1 MKSIMK
7 TKQEA
12 QHELI
17 KEFGENFNTIDN
29 LIKWLKSRYHP
40 QVFTSMEEFVKTSYF
55 HVTEDMSIDE
65 YTDDYITENEN
76 YIIVLFN
83 DSRDFNNM
91 PEDYCDDIVISYD
104 KKSGKILKF
113 YYTGYNNLVLP
124 YIQSF
129 VDIDKTL

>member
-1 MKSIMK
+1 MK